1 MKRRG
6 KLPTGIFYPKNTQV
20 LYIRFT
26 NEFGK
31 QTVESSK
38 GNDIDVAKAL
48 LDRRKRET
56 LGRKSPVVASILGEL
71 TGKAKTFRKFLDE
84 DYYKSVENEASYKIR
99 KYTLEKFA
107 DQYGHLLVRDIN
119 LSHLLEY
126 KNNQRILNKKL
137 STKENPVYEQPSNKT
152 RNRHRSWITGC
163 LSYASSMGLFSKT
176 IYKDIMNDDN
186 YQKLPE
192 VDRPK
197 RAYSIEQLH
206 KILDIAENRN
216 KELYQ
221 IIRFGIVSGIR
232 KGHIF
237 SFQWKQIDWNTNEIT
252 IPPKNPN
259 SSEWLKQ
266 PISEPVRVVL
276 KEREEV
282 RKTGVPYVF
291 YNPETSKKWSSL
303 DRSWWHVLE
312 EAGIRIRTDKQ
323 SIASRERKNNKLV
336 KKGLEPLPK
345 QEQSVY
351 GFDAVFHGL
360 RHSFGSHLNDLKIP
374 IATCSLLLGHS
385 SIETTEKYLKSLRGV
400 QDYKEGLDRLSSLVQ
415 HKPLPPHPLC
425 DEIIEYEG
433 YIREAP
439 EDFDDTDRP
448 EEEMDWR

>member
-6 KLPTGIFYPKNTQV
+6 KLPSGIFYPKNTQV

-31 QTVESSK
+31 QVAESSK
-38 GNDIDVAKAL
+38 GNDIDVAKGL
-48 LDRRKRET
+48 LDRRKREV

-107 DQYGHLLVRDIN
+107 DKYGHLLVRDIN

-126 KNNQRILNKKL
+126 RNNQRILNKEL
-137 STKENPVYEQPSNKT
+137 STKENPIYDTQPTNRT
-152 RNRHRSWITGC
+152 RNRHRSWITGS
-163 LSYASSMGLFSKT
+163 LSYATSIGLFFKT
-176 IYKDIMNDDN
+176 IYIDIMNDDN

-192 VDRPK
+192 VDIPK
-197 RAYSIEQLH
+197 RAFSIEQLH
-206 KILDIAENRN
+206 NILDFAEKRD

-232 KGHIF
+232 MGHIF
-237 SFQWKQIDWNTNEIT
+237 SFQWKQVNWNNNEIE
-252 IPPKNPN
+252 IPPKNLN
-259 SSEWLKQ
+259 SNEWLIQ
-266 PISEPVRVVL
+266 PISEPLRVVL

-291 YNPETSKKWSSL
+291 YNPKTSNKWTSKY
-303 DRSWWHVLE
+303 RCWWHILE
-312 EAGIRIRTDKQ
+312 EAGLRMRTDKQ
-323 SIASRERKNNKLV
+323 SVASRERKNIKLV
-336 KKGLEPLPK
+336 EKGLDPLPTQK
-345 QEQSVY
+345 LSEFD
-351 GFDAVFHGL
+351 FDAVFHGL
-360 RHSFGSHLNDLKIP
+360 RHSFGSHLNDLNIP

-400 QDYKEGLDRLSSLVQ
+400 QDYKVGLDRLGSLVQ
-415 HKPLPPHPLC
+415 HKPVPPHPLAEEMLEFE
-425 DEIIEYEG
+425 DTI
-433 YIREAP
+433 P
-439 EDFDDTDRP
+439 EVP
-448 EEEMDWR
+448 EEWD